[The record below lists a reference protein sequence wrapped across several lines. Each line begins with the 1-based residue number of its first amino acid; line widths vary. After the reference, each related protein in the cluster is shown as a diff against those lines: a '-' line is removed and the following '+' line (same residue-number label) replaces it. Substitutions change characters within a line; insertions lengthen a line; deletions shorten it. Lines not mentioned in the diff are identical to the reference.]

1 MLGWRRHRRAD
12 RERGAAAVEAA
23 LVTPLLFALLL
34 GILEMSFLLRD
45 HVAVSSAV
53 RVGAR
58 VASAAAAAGP
68 GICES
73 GPTAPP
79 CTPQASPAFAQAAAD
94 AIQRAGSAMPHD
106 SINYLLVYKANTHGL
121 PGPDTNTT
129 MPTSC
134 EAASNCVRFV
144 WRPTLKAFRYA
155 SGAWDSKT
163 VNACVNESDTLG
175 VYMNARHEFLSGMFG
190 ASVTTSDRA
199 VMKFEPLPE
208 DSCKTGRLTPH
219 P

>member
-1 MLGWRRHRRAD
+1 MLGWRRHRRAE

-58 VASAAAAAGP
+58 VASAAADAGP

-73 GPTAPP
+73 GLTAPP
-79 CTPQASPAFAQAAAD
+79 CTPQKSPAFAQAAAD

-106 SINYLLVYKANTHGL
+106 AINYLLVYKANSHGM
-121 PGPDTNTT
+121 PGAEAVTT
-129 MPTSC
+129 MPASC
-134 EAASNCVRFV
+134 AAVTNCVRFV
-144 WRPTLKAFRYA
+144 WRPALNAFRYD

-175 VYMNARHEFLSGMFG
+175 VYMNANHDFLSGMFG
-190 ASVTTSDRA
+190 ASITTSDRA